1 MSPVKQTVIVGAGLA
16 GLWIADKMVA
26 AGVPGS
32 HILLLEKYDYIGGRV
47 VSASRPDG
55 TSYEI
60 GAGRIHKS
68 HHRVAA
74 LIKRY
79 GLQTYDLDGSIHW
92 LPLDSSSSKPKPTP
106 NRFEA
111 VWNTLLQQFK
121 NLPPSDLAKH
131 TLQELSM
138 KVWGPRHTDEL
149 LQKFPYRAETEVL
162 RADMALRTFKDTLGT
177 QEHYYVVA
185 GGLSALIQHM
195 VKDLKKAG
203 VRFQLET
210 EVTNVS
216 IDDRG
221 VYEVRCKGHDHRI
234 HAARVILALHAAAL
248 RKLPVM
254 RDFAPLQ
261 HLSMRP
267 LTRIYAQYPVDPATG
282 VSWFAPFGR
291 IVTDSPLRYIIPIN
305 PKTGLTMISYTD
317 DQDTHPWKG
326 LQKKPLQDAIQKE
339 VRRLFPHIAIP
350 EPTWIKSYEW
360 TDGCTYWLP
369 GEYDPHE
376 ESHRALQP
384 RPATMPNLFVC
395 GESFSLLQAWME
407 GALEHAEALW
417 DTQLHSEI
425 STHYTTHT
433 E

>member
-16 GLWIADKMVA
+16 GLWIADKMVN

-32 HILLLEKYDYIGGRV
+32 QILVLEKYDYLGGRI

-60 GAGRIHKS
+60 GAGRIHTS
-68 HHRVAA
+68 HHRVKA

-92 LPLDSSSSKPKPTP
+92 LPQGSGSTNPEP

-111 VWNTLLQQFK
+111 VWNTLLARFK
-121 NLPPSDLAKH
+121 ELPPDVLASH
-131 TLQELSM
+131 TLRELSM
-138 KVWGPRHTDEL
+138 KVWGPRHTHEL

-177 QEHYYVVA
+177 QEHYYVVV
-185 GGLSALIQHM
+185 GGLSALIQRM
-195 VKDLKKAG
+195 VADLKKAG
-203 VRFQLET
+203 VRFRLET

-221 VYEVRCKGHDHRI
+221 VYEVRVKDGVPI
-234 HAARVILALHAAAL
+234 HAARVILALHATAL
-248 RKLPVM
+248 QKLPIL
-254 RDFAPLQ
+254 RGFAPLQ

-282 VSWFAPFGR
+282 VAWFAPFGR

-317 DQDTHPWKG
+317 DQDTRVWKG
-326 LQKKPLQDAIQKE
+326 LQKKPLQDAIQTE
-339 VRRLFPHIAIP
+339 VRRLFPHLTIP

-360 TDGCTYWLP
+360 KDGCTYWLP
-369 GEYDPHE
+369 GNYNPQE
-376 ESHRALQP
+376 ESQRALQP
-384 RPATMPNLFVC
+384 RPSTMPHLYVC

-417 DTQLHSEI
+417 N
-425 STHYTTHT
+425 THLQKSLPVV
-433 E
+433 

>member
-1 MSPVKQTVIVGAGLA
+1 MSPVKQTVIVGAGFA

-26 AGVPGS
+26 TGVPGS
-32 HILLLEKYDYIGGRV
+32 QILVLEKYDYLGGRV

-68 HHRVAA
+68 HHRVSA
-74 LIKRY
+74 LINRY
-79 GLQTYDLDGSIHW
+79 GLKTYDLDGSIHW
-92 LPLDSSSSKPKPTP
+92 LPKGPGPTQPEP

-111 VWNTLLQQFK
+111 VWNTLLSRFK
-121 NLPPSDLAKH
+121 ELPPDVLGSH
-131 TLQELSM
+131 TLRELSM
-138 KVWGPRHTDEL
+138 KVWGPQHTHEL

-177 QEHYYVVA
+177 QEHYYVVV
-185 GGLSALIQHM
+185 GGLSALITRM
-195 VKDLKKAG
+195 VTELKKAG
-203 VRFQLET
+203 VRFRLDT

-221 VYEVRCKGHDHRI
+221 VYEVRVKDKEPI
-234 HAARVILALHAAAL
+234 HAARVILALHATAL
-248 RKLPVM
+248 QKLPIL
-254 RDFAPLQ
+254 REFSPLQ

-282 VSWFAPFGR
+282 VAWFAPFGR

-305 PKTGLTMISYTD
+305 PKSGLTMISYTD
-317 DQDTHPWKG
+317 DQDTHVWKG
-326 LQKKPLQDAIQKE
+326 LQKKPLQDAIQAE
-339 VRRLFPHIAIP
+339 VRRLFPHLTIP

-360 TDGCTYWLP
+360 KDGCTYWLP
-369 GEYDPHE
+369 GDYDPHK
-376 ESHRALQP
+376 ESQQALQP
-384 RPATMPNLFVC
+384 RPSTMPHLYVC

-417 DTQLHSEI
+417 DTHLQKSLSAV
-425 STHYTTHT
+425 
-433 E
+433 

>member
-1 MSPVKQTVIVGAGLA
+1 MSPVKQIVIVGAGLA

-32 HILLLEKYDYIGGRV
+32 QILILEKYDYIGGRV

-68 HHRVAA
+68 HHRVEA

-92 LPLDSSSSKPKPTP
+92 LSKGSGSMKPEP

-111 VWNTLLQQFK
+111 VWNTLLKRFK
-121 NLPPSDLAKH
+121 ELSSDVLGSH

-138 KVWGPRHTDEL
+138 KVWGPRHTHEL

-177 QEHYYVVA
+177 QEHYYVVV
-185 GGLSALIQHM
+185 GGLSALIQRM
-195 VKDLKKAG
+195 VADLKKAG
-203 VRFQLET
+203 VRFRLET

-221 VYEVRCKGHDHRI
+221 VYEVRVKDGVPI
-234 HAARVILALHAAAL
+234 HAARVILALHASAL
-248 RKLPVM
+248 QKLPIL
-254 RDFAPLQ
+254 REFAPLQ

-282 VSWFAPFGR
+282 VAWFAPFGR

-317 DQDTHPWKG
+317 DQDTHVWKG
-326 LQKKPLQDAIQKE
+326 LQKKPLQDAIQTE
-339 VRRLFPHIAIP
+339 VRRLFPHLTIP

-360 TDGCTYWLP
+360 KDGCTYWLP
-369 GEYDPHE
+369 GDYNPHE
-376 ESHRALQP
+376 ESQRALQP
-384 RPATMPNLFVC
+384 RPSTMPHLYVC

-417 DTQLHSEI
+417 DTHLQKSLPAV
-425 STHYTTHT
+425 
-433 E
+433 